1 MLVALA
7 QKSAV
12 SKPFK
17 NPPDCGWDRNGSRMT
32 KDGWII
38 ICADGDH
45 FGNF

>member
-1 MLVALA
+1 MLVKLA

-17 NPPDCGWDRNGSRMT
+17 YPPDCGWDRNGSIMT
-32 KDGWII
+32 KDSWII
-38 ICADGDH
+38 IFADN